1 MSSIDA
7 PWLELQQPKHR
18 GFAFSIQP
26 SENRHFNPM
35 RSVVL
40 APLKRAVVRV
50 LSPRSAS
57 QEETAFWIAR
67 KKDGFV
73 YEYQRYQV
81 FVGWSAPFGLTDPCP
96 FGTRDMREGGFQ
108 NHGHH
113 LSLDDWAVDTTLGEA
128 STKHWEYATKFR
140 DFKKVDVSTTRWKK
154 PSGMQRKI
162 NKVVGRC
169 VRRRRWVFKGII
181 HRLVDDV
188 VEGQSTDAH
197 QDAIEQVAKELHRE
211 QLDEEAAMGVPG
223 IPRVAH
229 DVVEDEDDD
238 APHDGDVTLSSTLE

>member
-73 YEYQRYQV
+73 YEYQRYGTMSCCR
-81 FVGWSAPFGLTDPCP
+81 VG
-96 FGTRDMREGGFQ
+96 
-108 NHGHH
+108 
-113 LSLDDWAVDTTLGEA
+113 
-128 STKHWEYATKFR
+128 
-140 DFKKVDVSTTRWKK
+140 
-154 PSGMQRKI
+154 
-162 NKVVGRC
+162 
-169 VRRRRWVFKGII
+169 
-181 HRLVDDV
+181 
-188 VEGQSTDAH
+188 
-197 QDAIEQVAKELHRE
+197 
-211 QLDEEAAMGVPG
+211 
-223 IPRVAH
+223 
-229 DVVEDEDDD
+229 
-238 APHDGDVTLSSTLE
+238 